1 MPSCMPWAPRKCAH
15 CEVCECESQSI
26 YELQRKPQVLVCRE
40 CLERDEGEPTMTT
53 PRQTQQ
59 AAAPTRQAE
68 QARLMEEARRSPGV
82 ADALRL
88 YERLHAHEPVAQAQ
102 PVRRYATGGNG

>member
-1 MPSCMPWAPRKCAH
+1 
-15 CEVCECESQSI
+15 
-26 YELQRKPQVLVCRE
+26 
-40 CLERDEGEPTMTT
+40 MTT

-59 AAAPTRQAE
+59 AAAPSRQAE

-88 YERLHAHEPVAQAQ
+88 YERLHAHEPVAQAE